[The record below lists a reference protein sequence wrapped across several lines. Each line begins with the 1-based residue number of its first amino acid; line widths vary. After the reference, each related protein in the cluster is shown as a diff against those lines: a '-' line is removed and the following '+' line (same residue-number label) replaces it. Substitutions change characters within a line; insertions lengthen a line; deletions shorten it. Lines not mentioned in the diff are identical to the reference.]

1 MSSHQTDRHH
11 FERQIVYAR
20 PIFIL
25 LALLAVLEQPPSR
38 GAHRSASFLIAY
50 LIAALLITQIERLL
64 RKRSWHLPL
73 ACDLLALGFFMYT
86 SPSTVPVWFPYMFLC
101 YAAGIRWGLEL
112 TLPLAGALSLILV
125 LLTAVKG
132 DIHWMRVVSWL
143 GLTTGTFAGG
153 AGLAFLGDRNRRFAT
168 HVPRRTCDHLWRR
181 RGSTALPRHGSRAHF
196 SLALESGRKRAPCSR
211 EHAPFSHRR
220 FPPR

>member
-50 LIAALLITQIERLL
+50 LIAALLVTQIERLL

-73 ACDLLALGFFMYT
+73 GLRSSRSGHLMYI
-86 SPSTVPVWFPYMFLC
+86 SPSTVPVWVSVHLFLC
-101 YAAGIRWGLEL
+101 TPRCIRWGAGEL
-112 TLPLAGALSLILV
+112 TLPLARGALALILV

-143 GLTTGTFAGG
+143 GITPALLRVAQASPFWAIATAISRCNRVLFAHQRDHASGSRTGRIA
-153 AGLAFLGDRNRRFAT
+153 AP
-168 HVPRRTCDHLWRR
+168 VPRRIGEHL
-181 RGSTALPRHGSRAHF
+181 
-196 SLALESGRKRAPCSR
+196 
-211 EHAPFSHRR
+211 
-220 FPPR
+220 